1 MRIRDLRRAINIK
14 GLDGGVGDY
23 SFIYSPE
30 NLSLVLPHVLFISNL
45 VQNYKLLTLHN
56 QKPII

>member
-1 MRIRDLRRAINIK
+1 MRRAINIK

-30 NLSLVLPHVLFISNL
+30 NLSLVLPHILFFSNL
-45 VQNYKLLTLHN
+45 VLNYKLLALHN